1 MSSSIENIEKVL
13 GAKRFGDRSA
23 QIDWI
28 LTDSRSL
35 CFPEETLFFALKTK
49 RNDGHKYLP
58 ELYERGV
65 RNFVVGE
72 LPADMKSFQ
81 DANFLQLANPLKG
94 LQKLAEK
101 HREQFQIP
109 VIGIT
114 GSNGKTIVKE
124 WLYQL
129 LSPDRVVTRS
139 PRSYNSQ
146 IGVPLSVWL
155 MNERTELAIFEAGI
169 SEMGEMEALQTI
181 IKPTVGIL
189 TNIGGAHQE
198 NFFSLQDKC
207 MEKLTLFKDCDV
219 IIYDGDNELISSCVA
234 KSLFTSRENKKK
246 KKRNGKLA
254 EKHREQFQIP
264 VIGITGSN
272 GKTIVKEWLYQLL
285 SPDRVVTRS
294 PRSYNSQIGVP
305 LSVWLMNEHTELAI
319 FEAGISE
326 MGEMEALQTI
336 IKPTVGIL
344 TNIGGAHQEN
354 FFSLQDKCMEK
365 LTLFKDCDVIVY
377 DGDNEL
383 ISSCVAKSL
392 FTSREIAW
400 SKKDNERPLFIESIQ
415 KGEHVTTIKYRYLG
429 MPNEFSIPFID
440 DASIENSL
448 HCLAVALYMMVSPEQ
463 ITERMARLEQIAMR
477 LEVKEGKNGCVLI
490 NDSYN
495 SDLASLDIA
504 LDFMSRRSDDKG
516 KKRTLILSDM
526 LETGQSSKL
535 LYRQVAEL
543 VHSRGVEKII
553 GVGEEIRTAAARFE
567 IEKYFFR
574 TTEELLESDLLAG
587 LRNEVI
593 LVKGSRAFHF
603 DRISDRLELKVHETI
618 LEINLNDLVDNLNYY
633 RSKLKPE
640 TKMVCMVKASAYGAG
655 SYEIA
660 KTLQDHRVDYLAVAV
675 ADEGSD
681 LRKAG
686 ITCSIMIMNPELTA
700 FKTMFDYKLEPEVY
714 SFHLL
719 NELIK
724 AAEKEGVT
732 NFPIHIKL
740 DTGMHRLGFAPEEIP
755 ELIDRLKKQT
765 AVIPRS
771 VFSHLVGSDGAQF
784 DSFTRRQIE
793 MFEAASECLQEAF
806 QHKILRHIC
815 NTAGIERYPGAQF
828 DMVRLGIGL
837 YGIDPF
843 TNQIIHNVSTLK
855 TTILQIHEVPKEET
869 VGYSRKGHLERDSR
883 IAAIPIGYADGLN
896 RRLGN
901 GHAYCLVNGQKA
913 PYVGNICMDVCMIDV
928 TDIDCKEG
936 DKAIIFGDDLPVTV
950 LSEILET
957 IPYEILTSVSN
968 RVKRVYYQN

>member
-1 MSSSIENIEKVL
+1 MSYTIESIAECI
-13 GAKRFGDRSA
+13 GARRVGECEA
-23 QIDWI
+23 TIDWL

-35 CFPEETLFFALKTK
+35 SFPEETLFFALTTK
-49 RNDGHKYLP
+49 RNSGARYIPD
-58 ELYERGV
+58 LYDRGV
-65 RNFVVGE
+65 RNFVVTEEDFEKIKNGE
-72 LPADMKSFQ
+72 LGKLSTL
-81 DANFLQLANPLKG
+81 NFLIVANPLKA
-94 LQKLAEK
+94 LQKLAEI
-101 HREQFQIP
+101 HREEFKIP
-109 VIGIT
+109 IIGIT

-124 WLYQL
+124 WLHQL
-129 LSPDRVVTRS
+129 LSPDRRIVRS

-146 IGVPLSVWL
+146 IGVPLSVWQL
-155 MNERTELAIFEAGI
+155 NEEAELGIFEAGI
-169 SEMGEMEALQTI
+169 SEMGEMNALKRM
-181 IKPTVGIL
+181 IKPTIGIL

-198 NFFSLQDKC
+198 NFFSLQEKC

-219 IIYDGDNELISSCVA
+219 VIYNGDNELISNCVA
-234 KSLFTSRENKKK
+234 KS
-246 KKRNGKLA
+246 
-254 EKHREQFQIP
+254 
-264 VIGITGSN
+264 
-272 GKTIVKEWLYQLL
+272 
-285 SPDRVVTRS
+285 
-294 PRSYNSQIGVP
+294 
-305 LSVWLMNEHTELAI
+305 M
-319 FEAGISE
+319 
-326 MGEMEALQTI
+326 
-336 IKPTVGIL
+336 L
-344 TNIGGAHQEN
+344 TA
-354 FFSLQDKCMEK
+354 
-365 LTLFKDCDVIVY
+365 
-377 DGDNEL
+377 
-383 ISSCVAKSL
+383 
-392 FTSREIAW
+392 REIAW
-400 SKKDNERPLFIESIQ
+400 SRKDIERPLYISR
-415 KGEHVTTIKYRYLG
+415 VTKKEDHTVISYRYLD
-429 MPNEFSIPFID
+429 MDNTFCIPFID
-440 DASIENSL
+440 DASIENVL
-448 HCLAVALYMMVSPEQ
+448 NCLAACLYLMTPADQ
-463 ITERMARLEQIAMR
+463 ITERMARLEPIAMR
-477 LEVKEGKNGCVLI
+477 LEVKEGKNNCVLI

-504 LDFMSRRSDDKG
+504 LDFLVRRSEKKG
-516 KKRTLILSDM
+516 LKRTLILSDI
-526 LETGQSSKL
+526 LETGQSTAT
-535 LYRQVAEL
+535 LYRRVAQL
-543 VHSRGVEKII
+543 VRSRGIDKLI
-553 GVGEEIRTAAARFE
+553 GVGAEISSCTARFDDALE
-567 IEKYFFR
+567 RYFFPN
-574 TTEELLESDLLAG
+574 TEALLASN
-587 LRNEVI
+587 LLKSLHSEVI
-593 LVKGSRAFHF
+593 LIKGSRVFNF
-603 DRISDRLELKVHETI
+603 DLLSEELELKVHETI
-618 LEINLNDLVDNLNYY
+618 LEINLNALVDNLNYY

-843 TNQIIHNVSTLK
+843 TNQIINNVSTLK

-913 PYVGNICMDVCMIDV
+913 SYVGNICMDVCMIDV